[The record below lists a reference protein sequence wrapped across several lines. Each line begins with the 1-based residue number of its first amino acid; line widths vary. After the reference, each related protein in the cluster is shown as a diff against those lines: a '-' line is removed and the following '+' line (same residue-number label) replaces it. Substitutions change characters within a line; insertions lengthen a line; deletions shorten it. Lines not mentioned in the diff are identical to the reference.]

1 VLPAARR
8 HRPERTNVSALLGYI
23 RNSLNSGATTITVPA
38 AIVAE
43 SSDAELEEARHLCA
57 VNGVKLVIR

>member
-1 VLPAARR
+1 M
-8 HRPERTNVSALLGYI
+8 SALLGYI